1 MSTTATP
8 GEQPAAT
15 TVPEAGATP
24 QTGAITEAAIDGLTD
39 EQALALIDGRTPAPT
54 PAAESTPA
62 AEVIEGAQPQETPQ
76 PDPEPDAHKDKALRL
91 RLSKLPPDE
100 QKEAAAAYQLVSE
113 GKAKD
118 LFAAYKQLRGEG
130 EPDEPAASDGE
141 PHSTDPAPS
150 VLENLQSELE
160 AAEAEMAVAEDDYA
174 DSSVKSPIHARI
186 NRLNREIA
194 KEELKAELAAER
206 QQTGVISYNDQF
218 AEAVA
223 EVEEQYAAIFDT
235 NPDFEELLDAY
246 KAKAESSGDP
256 IIQDPRYV
264 IGLAEKAARVL
275 GLSKTPATT
284 LAPTP
289 PARAAKPVGS
299 TTAPGHTHRAVP
311 TKDQILASIDNLST
325 EELAALVDRK

>member
-24 QTGAITEAAIDGLTD
+24 QTGAITETAFDGLTD

-54 PAAESTPA
+54 PAAESTP
-62 AEVIEGAQPQETPQ
+62 EPQVIEGVQPQETPV
-76 PDPEPDAHKDKALRL
+76 PEPEPEPKAKHAQRIRLTGLQEADQQKVTDALN
-91 RLSKLPPDE
+91 
-100 QKEAAAAYQLVSE
+100 LVRE
-113 GKAKD
+113 GKASDIATAMKMVAGEE
-118 LFAAYKQLRGEG
+118 AAPV
-130 EPDEPAASDGE
+130 EPQAEPE
-141 PHSTDPAPS
+141 PEPTPEPP
-150 VLENLQSELE
+150 NLTELE
-160 AAEAEMAVAEDDYA
+160 ERLAILRQERRAAKADY
-174 DSSVKSPIHARI
+174 DNERD
-186 NRLNREIA
+186 
-194 KEELKAELAAER
+194 AELTDEIEDVLLSIQTAKLSER
-206 QQTGVISYNDQF
+206 DQQGEMRSYNDQF

-223 EVEEQYAAIFDT
+223 EVEQQYAHVFDT

-246 KAKAESSGDP
+246 KAKAESSNDP

-311 TKDQILASIDNLST
+311 TTDQILASIDQLSI
-325 EELAALVDRK
+325 EQLAALVDRK